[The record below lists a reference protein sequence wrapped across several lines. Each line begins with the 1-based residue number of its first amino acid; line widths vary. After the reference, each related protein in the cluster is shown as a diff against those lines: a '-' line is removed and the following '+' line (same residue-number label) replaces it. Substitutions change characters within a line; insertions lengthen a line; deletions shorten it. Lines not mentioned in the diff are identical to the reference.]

1 VYIRHPEH
9 VSTVRDI
16 LKQQQPVHT
25 QVLYLQGE
33 ICRSELL
40 VEIEGILGQAN
51 AIDASQTV
59 SPTHVRLQQ
68 PAISQ
73 YEPDSLK
80 RA

>member
-1 VYIRHPEH
+1 

-16 LKQQQPVHT
+16 LKQQQPVYT

-40 VEIEGILGQAN
+40 VEIEGILSHHGDDHTLGAV
-51 AIDASQTV
+51 APSV
-59 SPTHVRLQQ
+59 SDPR

-73 YEPDSLK
+73 HEQPDSLT